1 MAVSNLIWL
10 YYHTDTYLHDVILWK
25 MGKEVAMSRQPDDL
39 KKQWNI
45 TGVAIPAGV
54 LIGLG
59 VGFLIDNI
67 VAGLFIGLGGGFLAM
82 MIGMVILHIRK

>member
-1 MAVSNLIWL
+1 
-10 YYHTDTYLHDVILWK
+10 
-25 MGKEVAMSRQPDDL
+25 MSPQSEEQ

-45 TGVAIPAGV
+45 TGVAIPGGV

-67 VAGLFIGLGGGFLAM
+67 VAGLFLGLGGGFLIM
-82 MIGMVILHIRK
+82 MIAMLIFQIRK